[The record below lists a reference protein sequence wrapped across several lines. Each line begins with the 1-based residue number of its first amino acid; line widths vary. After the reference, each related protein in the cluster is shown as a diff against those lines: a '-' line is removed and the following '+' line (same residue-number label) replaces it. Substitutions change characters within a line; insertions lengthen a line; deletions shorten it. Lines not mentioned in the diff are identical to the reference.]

1 MWEALA
7 LGFRRPTDETVAR
20 LASAEG
26 AQALAAAAA
35 LLDVD
40 RRADLAARVRR
51 LARRDGVAAL
61 EESFRRLFGHT
72 ARAAVPPYETEYGED
87 SLFLP
92 AQEMAD
98 LAAFYRAFSLTLSAG
113 AHERSDHIAC
123 QCEFLLVLA
132 RKEAYALERDDAA
145 MAEAAGR
152 AARLFLRD
160 HLGRW
165 GPALG
170 GKLARSDPDGFYG
183 ALGGLCRAFVTH
195 ECARLGVAAGPEFLR
210 LRSPLPADAPMACGS
225 AAEIPEVPLTLP
237 SPPGGRG

>member
-7 LGFRRPTDETVAR
+7 LGFRPPTDETVAR
-20 LASAEG
+20 LASDEG
-26 AQALAAAAA
+26 ARALAAAAA
-35 LLDVD
+35 LLDVGGKTG
-40 RRADLAARVRR
+40 LAARVRG
-51 LARRDGVAAL
+51 LARREGLAAL
-61 EESFRRLFGHT
+61 ENCFRRLFGHT
-72 ARAAVPPYETEYGED
+72 ARGAVPPYETEYGEN

-123 QCEFLLVLA
+123 QCEFLLVLT
-132 RKEAYALERDDAA
+132 RKEAYALERDDSA

-165 GPALG
+165 GPAFG
-170 GKLARSDPDGFYG
+170 GKLSRSDPDGFYG
-183 ALGGLCRAFVTH
+183 AMGELFRAFVMH

-210 LRSPLPADAPMACGS
+210 LRAPLPDNAPMGCQPLTSSPLPSG
-225 AAEIPEVPLTLP
+225 E
-237 SPPGGRG
+237 R